1 MACHIGLAPCT
12 GFQRIEQTNKSVKSM
27 QNNTLLN
34 VIFSRTFA
42 VNLDCETKTKNTQCV
57 RGISQG
63 TCKVI
68 QTFIIHRVLNVGL
81 AILITQLLCVDKTPS
96 PEYLCIQQN
105 SHCLDSFKHSR
116 MSATLYVLGLYVKSL
131 TQKIILTKKKINFKL
146 FQFFAA
152 YHTLS

>member
-1 MACHIGLAPCT
+1 M
-12 GFQRIEQTNKSVKSM
+12 
-27 QNNTLLN
+27 
-34 VIFSRTFA
+34 
-42 VNLDCETKTKNTQCV
+42 

-68 QTFIIHRVLNVGL
+68 QTFIIHRVLNVSL

-116 MSATLYVLGLYVKSL
+116 MSATPYVLGLYVKSL
-131 TQKIILTKKKINFKL
+131 TQKKSYKEKNKL
-146 FQFFAA
+146 QTVLVLCSIP
-152 YHTLS
+152 YTIMKPRMYLY